1 MKLIDTI
8 KDNKRYYQDFIA
20 RFIKESNG
28 IKGNSLSLTEI
39 MILLF
44 DINTKFRLDIV
55 SLRGIKKHII
65 IKKLWII
72 CLNV

>member
-28 IKGNSLSLTEI
+28 IEGNSLSLTET

-44 DINTKFRLDIV
+44 DIIPNLD
-55 SLRGIKKHII
+55 
-65 IKKLWII
+65 
-72 CLNV
+72 